1 MRSVIPAK
9 AGIQMFSSS
18 SGCRYQV
25 RHDGKGAFK
34 LRRRPDRGSGP
45 TGLDLLICHH
55 SPEGGTKITIQQ
67 AIFLGIVQGLT
78 EFIPVSSS
86 GHLVFFQSLFGLKEP
101 QLFFDIMLH
110 LGTLMAVVVFFRQ
123 DIWEI
128 IQGIRRS
135 LREKEV
141 HPSAR
146 LFLWIILAT
155 LPTGLMGVLLKDWF
169 ESLFAEPKTVGVM
182 LLITGS
188 FLWLTRLTKKEGR
201 TIEKM
206 TWVDSILIGIAQGIA
221 IIPGISRSGIT
232 ITAGLFRGLDRELSG
247 KFSFLLSIPAI
258 LGATVLEF
266 RKIGTQGEIGL
277 SLLGMV
283 VAFFVGLFSLGFL
296 MKIIKSGKYRH
307 SPIIAGQS
315 AGLIIFLTR

>member
-1 MRSVIPAK
+1 
-9 AGIQMFSSS
+9 
-18 SGCRYQV
+18 
-25 RHDGKGAFK
+25 
-34 LRRRPDRGSGP
+34 
-45 TGLDLLICHH
+45 
-55 SPEGGTKITIQQ
+55 
-67 AIFLGIVQGLT
+67 
-78 EFIPVSSS
+78 
-86 GHLVFFQSLFGLKEP
+86 
-101 QLFFDIMLH
+101 MLH
-110 LGTLMAVVVFFRQ
+110 LGTLMAVAVFFRQ

-128 IQGIRRS
+128 IKGIRRS
-135 LREKEV
+135 LKEKKV

-146 LFLWIILAT
+146 LFLWIVLAT

-266 RKIGTQGEIGL
+266 GKIGFGGAVGL

-296 MKIIKSGKYRH
+296 MKIIKSGK
-307 SPIIAGQS
+307 IS
-315 AGLIIFLTR
+315 AFAYYCWAIGSLIIFLTR